1 MGVYDNISMSKFP
14 KQGSFAGKRV
24 KVIFHYKTDEFILG
38 RFVRDDVEARIR
50 GDHKSEPISIIALD
64 DGRYVLTTECQYSI
78 MDDDD
83 IDNPES
89 LTADLADSPYN
100 GLAKPTVPFNGMH
113 WYHVDMSDNQKA
125 VSREVYEKK
134 LAKENEEYR
143 KLAQQYGGEDI
154 YGDHEGSTGEFFGSS
169 LLMPRDFDPKTQEK
183 LRGPDGR
190 FAPNKFKY
198 SIRIIDDEHRYVGF
212 PLYKIRKEFRDALAT
227 IEDDM
232 VISRRSFAEYI
243 AAMQNNAIGGFDED
257 DIEIVGVGNDVWLGI
272 PEYYTALKNELLVK
286 VPYSD
291 VVLAQEQ
298 DIFQRSLG

>member
-1 MGVYDNISMSKFP
+1 MGVYDNISIDKFP

-24 KVIFHYKTDEFILG
+24 KVIFHYKIDEFVLG
-38 RFVRDDVEARIR
+38 RFVRDDAEARMI
-50 GDHKSEPISIIALD
+50 GDHKAEPIGIIALD
-64 DGRYVLTTECQYSI
+64 DGRYVLATECQFSLLR
-78 MDDDD
+78 DDD

-89 LTADLADSPYN
+89 LAADLADSPYN
-100 GLAKPTVPFNGMH
+100 GLAKPTVPFNGMQ

-125 VSREVYEKK
+125 VCREVYEKK
-134 LAKENEEYR
+134 LAEENEEYR

-154 YGDHEGSTGEFFGSS
+154 YGNHEGSTGEFFGSG

-212 PLYKIRKEFRDALAT
+212 PRNKMRKEFRVALSI

-232 VISRRSFAEYI
+232 IINRRSFAEYT
-243 AAMQNNAIGGFDED
+243 ASMQNNAIGGFDED
-257 DIEIVGVGNDVWLGI
+257 DVEIVGVGNDVWLGI
-272 PEYYTALKNELLVK
+272 PEYYTDLKNELLVK
-286 VPYSD
+286 VSYSD

-298 DIFQRSLG
+298 EIFQRNLA